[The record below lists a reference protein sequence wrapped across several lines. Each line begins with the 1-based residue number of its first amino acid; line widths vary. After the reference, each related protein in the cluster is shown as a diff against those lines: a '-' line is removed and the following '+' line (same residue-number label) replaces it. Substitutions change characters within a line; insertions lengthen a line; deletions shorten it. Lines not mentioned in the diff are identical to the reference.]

1 MPDEPAAAPT
11 AEPDSPS
18 ARRVRSL
25 RRARAPGEVDPDAGQ
40 QVASLLTPVAITMAL
55 VVALVYSLNERSKI
69 TGGLSAVMVY
79 HERADDTL
87 ATKAGG
93 AVLNSLAVV
102 VALFV
107 ATTGIYLLYRFRCTW
122 FIYGWLIISV
132 LMLLYALGSFAA
144 YLLLEAWRVPVDAI
158 SFHLAMYNFSAVGTL
173 LVFWTEFGCG
183 PHAPMLLKQGY
194 LVVTSALLAWST
206 TQMPE
211 WSTWAILAGV
221 SLWDI
226 LAVSAGAA
234 AAPPCAPTPR
244 PCLRRCAFGTARSV

>member
-1 MPDEPAAAPT
+1 MLAA
-11 AEPDSPS
+11 D
-18 ARRVRSL
+18 
-25 RRARAPGEVDPDAGQ
+25 
-40 QVASLLTPVAITMAL
+40 
-55 VVALVYSLNERSKI
+55 K
-69 TGGLSAVMVY
+69 
-79 HERADDTL
+79 
-87 ATKAGG
+87 
-93 AVLNSLAVV
+93 
-102 VALFV
+102 
-107 ATTGIYLLYRFRCTW
+107 
-122 FIYGWLIISV
+122 
-132 LMLLYALGSFAA
+132 
-144 YLLLEAWRVPVDAI
+144 LLLQSNVKQRSIALREKELKL
-158 SFHLAMYNFSAVGTL
+158 FNTNFSAVGTL